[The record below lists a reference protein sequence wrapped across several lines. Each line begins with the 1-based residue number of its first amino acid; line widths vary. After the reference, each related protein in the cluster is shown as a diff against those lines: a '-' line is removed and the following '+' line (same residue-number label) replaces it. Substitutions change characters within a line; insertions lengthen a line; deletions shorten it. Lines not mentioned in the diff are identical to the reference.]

1 MDDVTPDFGAIGGA
15 GQLAQIVGALMTIV
29 LVVAV
34 LMLVVSAVAWA
45 VSNSTG
51 NWQGAHRGRVGVFVA
66 VATAAAAGAGLAWA
80 NFLIT
85 TGEHL

>member
-1 MDDVTPDFGAIGGA
+1 MGDVTPDFGAVGGA

-29 LVVAV
+29 LVTAV
-34 LMLVVSAVAWA
+34 LMLVVSAVTWA

-51 NWQGAHRGRVGVFVA
+51 NWQGAQRGRVGVFVSI
-66 VATAAAAGAGLAWA
+66 ATAAACGAGLAWA
-80 NFLIT
+80 NFLIA